1 MLKSYQV
8 LANEGEILQVQCPN
22 KDVIIPITVYSVGKY
37 AQKAIRLN
45 APINGKA
52 QQFQLDTGAGHS
64 VVSPEMAKECN
75 VRIIRDSISV
85 SGLKIGYGQLAI
97 AETLALV
104 K

>member
-1 MLKSYQV
+1 M
-8 LANEGEILQVQCPN
+8 P
-22 KDVIIPITVYSVGKY
+22 
-37 AQKAIRLN
+37 
-45 APINGKA
+45 PINGKA

-64 VVSPEMAKECN
+64 VVGPEMAKECN

-97 AETLALV
+97 ADTLALV